1 MIWHV
6 IANTSAVVLAF
17 NSPNCEAALLQLK
30 PRTLEFMDIK
40 FAGSN
45 ENQSGQRFLDSSA
58 PRLIRHV
65 ESCET
70 AGGEDAP
77 LVWDTYSLPA
87 GKDQKPSWEFGGEAP
102 DASALGAAGIV
113 AAGGAAFS
121 SLDSL
126 TNNRNKRAERDYD
139 RRPVGRGKYCGRMSI
154 TGFDPKTG
162 RKKFRRINCGSW
174 TCSYCGPR
182 KARTA
187 RASIRRTAEGLGLR
201 YFLTLTLDP
210 SKLQELTD
218 KKQAVRYL
226 RETFNKF
233 RLYLKRQYGEPPS
246 YICVVEFTQRGIP
259 HLHILFDRYISQK
272 WISSA
277 WDKLGGG
284 RIVFIKQVTVN
295 KIANYLSK
303 YLTKEL
309 LLSAP
314 KGTRRITS
322 ARSIKL
328 FPKFDSGMVWELV
341 KESIWSLLTAERMKN
356 FHLQKNMLEFI
367 SLGFD
372 EEKYL
377 NQFELVNLNEFS
389 NPTEAFNPCA
399 V

>member
-1 MIWHV
+1 MWV
-6 IANTSAVVLAF
+6 VPDPGGSAVPCV
-17 NSPNCEAALLQLK
+17 
-30 PRTLEFMDIK
+30 
-40 FAGSN
+40 AGVDRDTPGARLVGW
-45 ENQSGQRFLDSSA
+45 SGGS
-58 PRLIRHV
+58 V
-65 ESCET
+65 
-70 AGGEDAP
+70 
-77 LVWDTYSLPA
+77 
-87 GKDQKPSWEFGGEAP
+87 
-102 DASALGAAGIV
+102 ASG
-113 AAGGAAFS
+113 FS
-121 SLDSL
+121 SLDL
-126 TNNRNKRAERDYD
+126 ITNNRNNRELRDFEK
-139 RRPVGRGKYCGRMSI
+139 RPVGRGKYCGRMSV

-162 RKKFRRINCGSW
+162 RKRFRRINCGSW

-187 RASIRRTAEGLGLR
+187 RARIRAVAEGLGLR

-210 SKLQELTD
+210 SKLTELENE
-218 KKQAVRYL
+218 KQAVAYL

-233 RLYLKRQYGEPPS
+233 RIYLKRLYGSAPS
-246 YICVVEFTQRGIP
+246 YLCVLEFTQKGIP
-259 HLHILFDRYISQK
+259 HLHILFDRYISQS
-272 WISSA
+272 WISST
-277 WDKLGGG
+277 WDRLGGG

-314 KGTRRITS
+314 KGTRRITT

-328 FPKFDSGMVWELV
+328 FPKFDSGMAWELV

-377 NQFELVNLNEFS
+377 NQFELVNLIEFS
-389 NPTEAFNPCA
+389 NPTEVFNPCE